1 MMNSSVKNSTIMNSS
16 VKNSI
21 NMNSSVKNS
30 TIMPELK
37 NASRINYR
45 VKEFPFLHFFPH
57 KIS

>member
-37 NASRINYR
+37 NASRLYYR
-45 VKEFPFLHFFPH
+45 V
-57 KIS
+57 